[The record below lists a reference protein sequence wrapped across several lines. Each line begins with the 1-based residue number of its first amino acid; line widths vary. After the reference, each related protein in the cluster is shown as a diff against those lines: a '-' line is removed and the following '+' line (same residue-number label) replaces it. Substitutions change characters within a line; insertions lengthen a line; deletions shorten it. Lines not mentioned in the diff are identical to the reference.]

1 MAEKAA
7 VVIGVDKTGGLAK
20 LKSAA
25 AGASAVSVW
34 LRNEG
39 YDVECLTDQTAQVHA
54 RDIEDAVAKFVTVP
68 PRYRLLVVYFSGHGY
83 WHARTDLWLLS
94 GAPAKTSDAI
104 NLDGAMDLA
113 RYSGI
118 PNIIF
123 ISDACRSIPDS
134 RVGARVTGIDAFP
147 NFADIN
153 TVTKIDVFKATS
165 EARSAYECEI
175 NGQPH
180 SILTYALMSAY
191 KQPDPQMIRSITR
204 DGTKL
209 YIVPNRELETYL
221 QNKVNDILANIDI
234 NLTQNIEANV
244 PSSDDVYIARVHS
257 LIQPLGTGPAHAIAA
272 KQGTIPGRD
281 VADIIKR
288 TLAGVPNGPGGIGAV
303 GAFAVPET
311 ATEEKLQSLMPNPA
325 VDHLGSMVGFIVRG
339 ARVVEV
345 VTTKGQDNASVELLD
360 SGDNANAVAIIQL
373 RNVNP
378 AVSVAIK
385 LQDGRCAVLAG
396 LNGYIGHAS
405 FDNEGLANVSYI
417 PSADHWRWQMYVRQ
431 KEAIDRLR
439 ALVALAVKNNTFQ
452 VGSDREAE
460 LLGERIRI
468 GKSIDPTL
476 GLYTAHAYS
485 QASKEES
492 LRSVMDF
499 MRGDLLTD
507 LYDIW
512 VLVARRPN
520 SASDNHPR
528 VPLCPMLT
536 QTWNL
541 LRPRD
546 ISLSPVLE
554 AAIPHLC
561 NSLWTTFQPKG
572 GAAIM
577 KAITTGE
584 LL

>member
-1 MAEKAA
+1 MTDKAA
-7 VVIGVDKTGGLAK
+7 VVIGVDTTGGLPK

-25 AGASAVSVW
+25 AGAGAVADW
-34 LRNEG
+34 LRSEG
-39 YDVECLTDQTAQVHA
+39 YDVECLTDQAAKVHA
-54 RDIEDAVAKFVTVP
+54 RNIEDAIAKFVTVP

-94 GAPAKTSDAI
+94 GAPTQASDAI

-118 PNIIF
+118 PNVIF

-147 NFADIN
+147 NYADIN

-175 NGQPH
+175 GGQPQ

-191 KQPDPQMIRSITR
+191 KQPDPQMIRSITSG
-204 DGTKL
+204 GTKL
-209 YIVPNRELETYL
+209 YVVPNRELETYL

-257 LIQPLGTGPAHAIAA
+257 LIQPLGVVPAHAIAA
-272 KQGTIPGRD
+272 KPGTSPGRH
-281 VADIIKR
+281 AAAIIER
-288 TLAGVPNGPGGIGAV
+288 TLAGVPNAPVGSDAV
-303 GAFAVPET
+303 RAFAVSET
-311 ATEEKLQSLMPNPA
+311 ATEEKLRSLMPNAA
-325 VDHLGSMVGFIVRG
+325 VDHMESMVGFTVHG
-339 ARVVEV
+339 ARVVDV
-345 VTTKGQDNASVELLD
+345 VTTKGRNNARVELLD
-360 SGDNANAVAIIQL
+360 PGDGANAAAVIRL
-373 RNVNP
+373 WDVYP
-378 AVSVAIK
+378 AVSVAVE
-385 LQDGRCAVLAG
+385 LEDGRCAVLAG
-396 LNGYIGHAS
+396 LNGYIGHAG

-417 PSADHWRWQMYVRQ
+417 PSANHWRWQMYVSE
-431 KEAIDRLR
+431 KDAIDRLR

-452 VGSDREAE
+452 VRSDREAE
-460 LLGERIRI
+460 VLGKRIRM
-468 GKSIDPTL
+468 GKGIDPTL
-476 GLYTAHAYS
+476 GLYAAHAYS
-485 QASKEES
+485 QASKADS
-492 LRSVMDF
+492 IRSVMDY
-499 MRGDLLTD
+499 MRGDLQTD

-512 VLVARRPN
+512 VLSRRPHT
-520 SASDNHPR
+520 ASGDYPR
-528 VPLCPMLT
+528 APLCPMLT

-546 ISLSPVLE
+546 ITLPPVLE

-561 NSLWTTFQPKG
+561 NSLWTTFQPEAG
-572 GAAIM
+572 TAIM